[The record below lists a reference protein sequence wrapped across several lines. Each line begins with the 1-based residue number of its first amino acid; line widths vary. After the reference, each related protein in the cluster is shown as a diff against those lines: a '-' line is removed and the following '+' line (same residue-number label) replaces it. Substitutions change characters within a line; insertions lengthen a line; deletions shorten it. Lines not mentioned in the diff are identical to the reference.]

1 MKKIFFSDNVKWTCK
16 KLQKIISGDVKADV
30 KQQQIKELVAY
41 LVTFYKKY
49 LQNIKYN
56 EKQAWHFSII
66 LFGIPSSLILSTNNR
81 GSVVYT

>member
-1 MKKIFFSDNVKWTCK
+1 MLNEV
-16 KLQKIISGDVKADV
+16 DV
-30 KQQQIKELVAY
+30 KQQQIKELPAY

-49 LQNIKYN
+49 LQNIIY
-56 EKQAWHFSII
+56 EKQACYFAII